1 MESAAR
7 LGGSSCGALRQG
19 EARFCAVC
27 GQAFGS
33 AAEKREEAPKPEV
46 EINWPQAGA
55 EEALA
60 EEPQSEE
67 EQP

>member
-1 MESAAR
+1 M
-7 LGGSSCGALRQG
+7 
-19 EARFCAVC
+19 C